1 MMVLLILV
9 LGKDGI
15 WVAITGKQLVGL
27 VLLFCWCCLSAE
39 EQAIKRIACCFCLL
53 FFTGTVLLE
62 FEIMNFNS
70 ASTAE
75 PERLGEPLREPLK
88 GLLSDSGMEE
98 KVIKRQKLNEACF
111 VSILSIRAGRYV
123 TQYAKHF

>member
-1 MMVLLILV
+1 
-9 LGKDGI
+9 
-15 WVAITGKQLVGL
+15 
-27 VLLFCWCCLSAE
+27 
-39 EQAIKRIACCFCLL
+39 
-53 FFTGTVLLE
+53 
-62 FEIMNFNS
+62 MNFNS

-75 PERLGEPLREPLK
+75 PERLGEPLREPLREPFK

-98 KVIKRQKLNEACF
+98 KVIKRQKLNETCF